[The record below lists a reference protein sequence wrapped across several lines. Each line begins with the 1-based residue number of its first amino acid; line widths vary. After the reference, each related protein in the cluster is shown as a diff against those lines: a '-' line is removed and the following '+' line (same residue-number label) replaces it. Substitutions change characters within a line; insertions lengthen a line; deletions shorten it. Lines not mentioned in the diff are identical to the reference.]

1 MNKNKYKPQI
11 GTFSDYYK
19 SKKRQSIKE
28 NSEVSIEVSFW
39 DDALQ
44 YALDNLRMLGN
55 DGDSLDWNRM
65 VEKIKLKFSLLNIFD
80 KSFFTDDSF
89 VIAHVKDIVYHN
101 YCADS
106 YLSGDTGGAN
116 NYDAEEL
123 GAKAFVISKLADEVL
138 SKTMAPVHFLTI
150 PEDMFPV
157 APSQLTAL
165 NDCIRGLQQKDE
177 KRVKILDFAAYVAD
191 FKEKQ
196 LERGKFG
203 RSLYTEEGNPTSIC
217 NTFMALF
224 LYDFIKREL
233 K

>member
-1 MNKNKYKPQI
+1 MENRILIIGDEPLGEQGEAANRFAEILLCREANRPVQFSINAPAPQSLQQLYDRASADII
-11 GTFSDYYK
+11 GKKAGRIIVGLGLKELKRGGKDY
-19 SKKRQSIKE
+19 
-28 NSEVSIEVSFW
+28 NGVF
-39 DDALQ
+39 
-44 YALDNLRMLGN
+44 
-55 DGDSLDWNRM
+55 
-65 VEKIKLKFSLLNIFD
+65 
-80 KSFFTDDSF
+80 
-89 VIAHVKDIVYHN
+89 
-101 YCADS
+101 
-106 YLSGDTGGAN
+106 GA
-116 NYDAEEL
+116 YE
-123 GAKAFVISKLADEVL
+123 KLADEVL

-165 NDCIRGLQQKDE
+165 NDCIRGLPQKDE

>member
-1 MNKNKYKPQI
+1 MENRILIIGDELFGEQGEAANRFAEILLCREANRPVQFSINAPAPQSLQQLYDRASADII
-11 GTFSDYYK
+11 GKKAGRIIVGLGLKELKRGGKDYMG
-19 SKKRQSIKE
+19 
-28 NSEVSIEVSFW
+28 V
-39 DDALQ
+39 
-44 YALDNLRMLGN
+44 
-55 DGDSLDWNRM
+55 
-65 VEKIKLKFSLLNIFD
+65 
-80 KSFFTDDSF
+80 FT
-89 VIAHVKDIVYHN
+89 AYET
-101 YCADS
+101 
-106 YLSGDTGGAN
+106 LAN
-116 NYDAEEL
+116 E
-123 GAKAFVISKLADEVL
+123 IL
-138 SKTMAPVHFLTI
+138 SKTLAPVHFLTI

>member
-1 MNKNKYKPQI
+1 MENRILIIGDELLGEQGEAANRFAEILLCREANRPVQFSINAPAPQSLQQLYDRASADII
-11 GTFSDYYK
+11 GKKAGRIIVGLGLKELKRGGKDY
-19 SKKRQSIKE
+19 
-28 NSEVSIEVSFW
+28 NGVF
-39 DDALQ
+39 
-44 YALDNLRMLGN
+44 
-55 DGDSLDWNRM
+55 
-65 VEKIKLKFSLLNIFD
+65 
-80 KSFFTDDSF
+80 
-89 VIAHVKDIVYHN
+89 
-101 YCADS
+101 
-106 YLSGDTGGAN
+106 GA
-116 NYDAEEL
+116 YE
-123 GAKAFVISKLADEVL
+123 KLADEVL

-177 KRVKILDFAAYVAD
+177 KRVRILDFAAYVAD

>member
-1 MNKNKYKPQI
+1 MENRILIIGDELLGEQGEAANRFAEILLCREANRPVQFSINAPAPQSLQQLYDRASADII
-11 GTFSDYYK
+11 GKKAGRIIVGLGLKELKRGGKDY
-19 SKKRQSIKE
+19 
-28 NSEVSIEVSFW
+28 NGVF
-39 DDALQ
+39 
-44 YALDNLRMLGN
+44 
-55 DGDSLDWNRM
+55 
-65 VEKIKLKFSLLNIFD
+65 
-80 KSFFTDDSF
+80 
-89 VIAHVKDIVYHN
+89 
-101 YCADS
+101 
-106 YLSGDTGGAN
+106 GA
-116 NYDAEEL
+116 YE
-123 GAKAFVISKLADEVL
+123 KLADEVL

-224 LYDFIKREL
+224 LYDFIKKEL

>member
-1 MNKNKYKPQI
+1 MENRILIIGDELLGEQGEAANRFAEILLCREANRPVQFSINAPAPQ
-11 GTFSDYYK
+11 
-19 SKKRQSIKE
+19 
-28 NSEVSIEVSFW
+28 
-39 DDALQ
+39 
-44 YALDNLRMLGN
+44 
-55 DGDSLDWNRM
+55 
-65 VEKIKLKFSLLNIFD
+65 SLLQLYDRASADIIG
-80 KSFFTDDSF
+80 KKAGRII
-89 VIAHVKDIVYHN
+89 VGLGLKELKRGGKDYNGVF
-101 YCADS
+101 
-106 YLSGDTGGAN
+106 GA
-116 NYDAEEL
+116 YE
-123 GAKAFVISKLADEVL
+123 KLADEVL

>member
-1 MNKNKYKPQI
+1 MENRILIIGDELLGEQGEAANRFAEILLCREANRPVQFSINAPAPQTLQQLYDRASADII
-11 GTFSDYYK
+11 GKKAGRIIVGLGLKELKRGGKDY
-19 SKKRQSIKE
+19 
-28 NSEVSIEVSFW
+28 NGVF
-39 DDALQ
+39 
-44 YALDNLRMLGN
+44 
-55 DGDSLDWNRM
+55 
-65 VEKIKLKFSLLNIFD
+65 
-80 KSFFTDDSF
+80 
-89 VIAHVKDIVYHN
+89 
-101 YCADS
+101 
-106 YLSGDTGGAN
+106 GA
-116 NYDAEEL
+116 YE
-123 GAKAFVISKLADEVL
+123 KLADEVL

>member
-1 MNKNKYKPQI
+1 MENRILIIGDELLGEQGEAANRFAEILLCREANRPVQFSINAPAPQSLQQLYDRASADII
-11 GTFSDYYK
+11 GKKAGRIIVGLGLKELKRGGKDY
-19 SKKRQSIKE
+19 
-28 NSEVSIEVSFW
+28 NGVF
-39 DDALQ
+39 
-44 YALDNLRMLGN
+44 
-55 DGDSLDWNRM
+55 
-65 VEKIKLKFSLLNIFD
+65 
-80 KSFFTDDSF
+80 
-89 VIAHVKDIVYHN
+89 
-101 YCADS
+101 
-106 YLSGDTGGAN
+106 GA
-116 NYDAEEL
+116 YE
-123 GAKAFVISKLADEVL
+123 KLADEVL

-224 LYDFIKREL
+224 LYDVIKREL

>member
-1 MNKNKYKPQI
+1 MENRILIIGDELLGEQGEAANRFAEILLCREANRPVQFSINAPAPQSLQQLYDRASADII
-11 GTFSDYYK
+11 GKKAGRIIVGLGLKELKRGGKDY
-19 SKKRQSIKE
+19 
-28 NSEVSIEVSFW
+28 NGVF
-39 DDALQ
+39 
-44 YALDNLRMLGN
+44 
-55 DGDSLDWNRM
+55 
-65 VEKIKLKFSLLNIFD
+65 
-80 KSFFTDDSF
+80 
-89 VIAHVKDIVYHN
+89 
-101 YCADS
+101 
-106 YLSGDTGGAN
+106 GA
-116 NYDAEEL
+116 YE
-123 GAKAFVISKLADEVL
+123 KLADEVL

-203 RSLYTEEGNPTSIC
+203 RSLYTEEGCPTSIC

>member
-1 MNKNKYKPQI
+1 MENRILIIGDELLGEQGEAANRFAEILLCREANRPVQFSINAPAPQSLQQLYDRASADII
-11 GTFSDYYK
+11 GKKAGRIIVGLGLKELKRGGKDY
-19 SKKRQSIKE
+19 
-28 NSEVSIEVSFW
+28 NGVF
-39 DDALQ
+39 
-44 YALDNLRMLGN
+44 
-55 DGDSLDWNRM
+55 
-65 VEKIKLKFSLLNIFD
+65 
-80 KSFFTDDSF
+80 
-89 VIAHVKDIVYHN
+89 
-101 YCADS
+101 
-106 YLSGDTGGAN
+106 GA
-116 NYDAEEL
+116 YE
-123 GAKAFVISKLADEVL
+123 KLANEVL
-138 SKTMAPVHFLTI
+138 SKTLAPVHFLTI
-150 PEDMFPV
+150 PEDMFPA

-165 NDCIRGLQQKDE
+165 NELIRGLQQKDE